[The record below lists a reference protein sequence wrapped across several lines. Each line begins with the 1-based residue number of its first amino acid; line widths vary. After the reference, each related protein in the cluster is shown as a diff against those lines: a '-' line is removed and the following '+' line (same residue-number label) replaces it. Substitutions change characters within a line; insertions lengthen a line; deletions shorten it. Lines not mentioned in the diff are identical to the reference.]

1 MKPELFS
8 AAGVLYPIAL
18 EGALKILETNC
29 VKMKGYPIS
38 DFHHGPLAQ
47 VGSGDLVILLAAE
60 GPVFSDAEE
69 ILSELDKIGADTLI
83 ITDSTKFAGERKN
96 AVVVPSFGTDIT
108 GALCYGGCFTA
119 YCAQVD

>member
-1 MKPELFS
+1 MS
-8 AAGVLYPIAL
+8 V
-18 EGALKILETNC
+18 
-29 VKMKGYPIS
+29 KGYPIS

-108 GALCYGGCFTA
+108 APFVMAVVLQLIALKLTEVRGIDPDASKVLNKVT
-119 YCAQVD
+119 VTV